1 MLRCALHDLS
11 AIMKKLKLLASLL
24 LATTTLGGISACT
37 KDFEKLNVNPNQN
50 PNVIPET
57 LLAPALTDL
66 VKRNMD
72 RAMRITNELMQVHVS
87 RSDGDEFHRYVIR
100 SAEADYLWNGWYT
113 QLTDFRDMYNSA
125 VAVKSNTFMAI
136 ARICEVWTF
145 SLLTDT
151 FGDVPYSEAI
161 QGRAGQLQPKFD
173 KQEDIYRDLFVK
185 LEEANDLL
193 KANVNLGADQTQLD
207 PLFQGNALKWRK
219 FGNSLYLR
227 LLMRVSNRTDAIAP
241 GGLSPQA
248 KLRDMVNTR
257 PGDYPLIANNSESAI
272 LRWTGTAP
280 YQSVFQTWRTADFN
294 AFNSMSEF
302 FINNLASWNDPR
314 LAKWATQAGGVYK
327 GIPSGYVPGQIP
339 AAQSTYP
346 TALMT
351 EPLLGN
357 ILNYPEVQLL
367 LAEAA
372 LRGWVTGDA
381 KAYYETGATNGI
393 TLWGLAVPTGFLT
406 NPDVQWSPSSSTA
419 TKLDQIHV
427 QKYYALFFTDF
438 QQWFEYRR
446 TGHPVLPIGP
456 GVRNNRQM
464 PARINYPVYVQSLNQ
479 VNYQA
484 VVADQGADDINTK
497 VWWQL

>member
-1 MLRCALHDLS
+1 MN
-11 AIMKKLKLLASLL
+11 I
-24 LATTTLGGISACT
+24 
-37 KDFEKLNVNPNQN
+37 NPNQN

-72 RAMRITNELMQVHVS
+72 RCFRITNELMQVHVS
-87 RSDGDEFHRYVIR
+87 RVDNDEFHRYVIR
-100 SAEADYLWNGWYT
+100 TAEADYMWNGWYT
-113 QLTDFRDMYNSA
+113 QLTDFRDMYASA
-125 VAVKSNTFMAI
+125 AALKSNTFMAI

-161 QGRAGQLQPKFD
+161 QGRTGQLQPKFD
-173 KQEDIYRDLFVK
+173 RQEDIYRDLFTK
-185 LEEANDLL
+185 LEEANELL
-193 KANVNLGADQTQLD
+193 KTNVNLTADQAQLD

-227 LLMRVSNRTDAIAP
+227 LLLRVSNRTDAIAN
-241 GGLSPQA
+241 GLSPQA
-248 KLRDMVNTR
+248 KLRDLVNTHAA
-257 PGDYPLIANNSESAI
+257 DYPLISSNAESAI

-280 YQSVFQTWRTADFN
+280 YQSPFQTYRTADFN
-294 AFNSMSEF
+294 AFSSMSEF
-302 FINNLASWNDPR
+302 FINNLVEWNDPR
-314 LAKWATQAGGVYK
+314 LAKWATLSNGTYE
-327 GIPSGYVPGQIP
+327 GIQSGYLPTQIP
-339 AAQSTYP
+339 AAKSTYP

-372 LRGWVTGDA
+372 LRGWIAGDA
-381 KAYYETGATNGI
+381 KTYYETGATNGI
-393 TLWGLAVPTGFLT
+393 TLWGLTVPATFLT
-406 NPDVQWSPSSSTA
+406 AADVKWEPASSDA
-419 TKLDQIHV
+419 AKLDQIHL

-446 TGHPVLPIGP
+446 TGHPVLPLGP
-456 GVRNNRQM
+456 GLKNNRQM
-464 PARINYPVYVQSLNQ
+464 PARINYPLYVQSLNQ

-484 VVADQGADDINTK
+484 AVADQGPDDINTK
-497 VWWQL
+497 VWWQ

>member
-1 MLRCALHDLS
+1 MK
-11 AIMKKLKLLASLL
+11 AIKLLAYSL
-24 LATTTLGGISACT
+24 LATTTLGGLAGCT
-37 KDFEKLNVNPNQN
+37 KGFEELNINPNQN

-72 RAMRITNELMQVHVS
+72 RAFRITNELMQVHVS
-87 RSDGDEFHRYVIR
+87 RSDTDEFHRYVIR
-100 SAEADYLWNGWYT
+100 SAEADYMWNGWYT

-125 VAVKSNTFMAI
+125 VAVKSPTFMAI

-151 FGDVPYSEAI
+151 FGDVPYSEAL
-161 QGRAGQLQPKFD
+161 QGRAGNLQPKFD
-173 KQEDIYRDLFVK
+173 RQEDIYRDLFVK

-193 KANVNLGADQTQLD
+193 KANTNLGADQAQLD

-248 KLRDMVNTR
+248 KLRDLVNTR
-257 PGDYPLIANNSESAI
+257 PGDYPLIATNAESAI
-272 LRWTGTAP
+272 MRWTGTAP
-280 YQSVFQTWRTADFN
+280 YQSPFQTYRTADFVSSS
-294 AFNSMSEF
+294 SMSEF

-314 LAKWATQAGGVYK
+314 LAKWATLAGGVYK
-327 GIPSGYVPGQIP
+327 GVPSGYAPGQIP
-339 AAQSTYP
+339 APQSTYP

-381 KAYYETGATNGI
+381 KAYYEAGATNGI
-393 TLWGLAVPTGFLT
+393 TLWGLTAPAGFLT
-406 NPDVQWSPSSSTA
+406 NPDVQWSATSTTA

-456 GVRNNRQM
+456 GVRNNGQM

-479 VNYQA
+479 LNYQA
-484 VVADQGADDINTK
+484 AVADQGADDITTK
-497 VWWQL
+497 VWWQ

>member
-1 MLRCALHDLS
+1 
-11 AIMKKLKLLASLL
+11 MKILKRFAV
-24 LATTTLGGISACT
+24 AFFAAATLGTVSSCT
-37 KDFEKLNVNPNQN
+37 KGFEELNINPNQN

-72 RAMRITNELMQVHVS
+72 RAMRITNELMQVHVT
-87 RSDGDEFHRYVIR
+87 RDNTDEFHRYVIR
-100 SAEADYLWNGWYT
+100 SAEADYMWNGWYT

-125 VAVKSNTFMAI
+125 VAVKSPTFMAI

-151 FGDVPYSEAI
+151 FGDVPYSEAL
-161 QGRAGQLQPKFD
+161 QGRAGNLQPKFD

-193 KANVNLGADQTQLD
+193 KANTNLGADQAQLD

-241 GGLSPQA
+241 GNMSPQA

-257 PGDYPLIANNSESAI
+257 PADYPLIANNSESAI
-272 LRWTGTAP
+272 MRWSGTAP
-280 YQSVFQTWRTADFN
+280 YQSPFQTWRTADFVSSS
-294 AFNSMSEF
+294 SMSEF
-302 FINNLASWNDPR
+302 FINNLAEWNDPR
-314 LAKWATQAGGVYK
+314 LPKWATLAGGIYK
-327 GIPSGYVPGQIP
+327 GVQSGYVPGQIP
-339 AAQSTYP
+339 APQSTYP
-346 TALMT
+346 AALMT

-372 LRGWVTGDA
+372 LRGWITGDA

-393 TLWGLAVPTGFLT
+393 TLWGLTPPTTFLSS
-406 NPDVQWSPSSSTA
+406 PDVKWEATSPTA
-419 TKLDQIHV
+419 TKLDQIHL

-456 GVRNNRQM
+456 GVRNNGQM

-484 VVADQGADDINTK
+484 AVADQGADDINTK

>member
-1 MLRCALHDLS
+1 MFA
-11 AIMKKLKLLASLL
+11 MKALKLLTYALL
-24 LATTTLGGISACT
+24 LATTLGTFTACT
-37 KDFEKLNVNPNQN
+37 KGFEELNVNPNQN

-57 LLAPALTDL
+57 LLAPALTGI
-66 VKRNMD
+66 VKNNMD
-72 RAMRITNELMQVHVS
+72 RNMRITNELMQVHVA
-87 RSDGDEFHRYVIR
+87 RTDGDEFHRYVIR
-100 SAEADYLWNGWYT
+100 SAEADNLWNNWYT
-113 QLTDFRDMYNSA
+113 QLTDFRDMYTSA
-125 VAVKSNTFMAI
+125 TAVKSSTFMAI

-161 QGRAGQLQPKFD
+161 QGRAGILQPKFD
-173 KQEDIYRDLFVK
+173 RQEDIYRDLFAK

-193 KANVNLGADQTQLD
+193 KTNVNLSADQAQLD

-248 KLRDMVNTR
+248 KLRDLVNTNA
-257 PGDYPLIANNSESAI
+257 GNYPLIASNAESAI

-280 YQSVFQTWRTADFN
+280 YQSPFQTWRTADFN

-302 FINNLASWNDPR
+302 FINNLVSWNDPR
-314 LAKWATQAGGVYK
+314 LARWATISNGTYE

-339 AAQSTYP
+339 AAKSTYP

-372 LRGWVTGDA
+372 LRGWITGDA
-381 KAYYETGATNGI
+381 KTYYETGATNGI
-393 TLWGLAVPTGFLT
+393 TLWNLAVPSGFLT
-406 NPDVQWSPSSSTA
+406 NPDVQWSTTSTTA

-427 QKYYALFFTDF
+427 QKYYALFCTDF
-438 QQWFEYRR
+438 QQWYEYRR

-484 VVADQGADDINTK
+484 AVADQGADDINTK

>member
-1 MLRCALHDLS
+1 
-11 AIMKKLKLLASLL
+11 MKTLKLLAYAL
-24 LATTTLGGISACT
+24 LATTTLGGLAGCT
-37 KDFEKLNVNPNQN
+37 KGFEELNINPNQN

-72 RAMRITNELMQVHVS
+72 RAFRITNELMQVHVT
-87 RSDGDEFHRYVIR
+87 RDNTDEFHRYVIR
-100 SAEADYLWNGWYT
+100 SAEADYMWNGWYT

-125 VAVKSNTFMAI
+125 VAVKSPTFMAI

-151 FGDVPYSEAI
+151 FGDVPYSEAL
-161 QGRAGQLQPKFD
+161 QGRAGNLQPKFD

-193 KANVNLGADQTQLD
+193 KANTNLGADQAQLD

-227 LLMRVSNRTDAIAP
+227 LLLRVSNRTDAIAP

-248 KLRDMVNTR
+248 KLRDLVNTR
-257 PGDYPLIANNSESAI
+257 PADYPLIASNAESAI
-272 LRWTGTAP
+272 MRWTGTAP
-280 YQSVFQTWRTADFN
+280 YQSPFQTYRTADFVSSS
-294 AFNSMSEF
+294 SMSEF

-314 LAKWATQAGGVYK
+314 LPRWATLAGGVYK
-327 GIPSGYVPGQIP
+327 GVPSGYVPGQIP

-346 TALMT
+346 AALMT

-357 ILNYPEVQLL
+357 ILHYPEVQLL

-372 LRGWVTGDA
+372 LRGWITGDA

-393 TLWGLAVPTGFLT
+393 TLWGLAVPAGFLT
-406 NPDVQWSPSSSTA
+406 NPDVQWSATSTTA

-456 GVRNNRQM
+456 GVRNNGQM

-484 VVADQGADDINTK
+484 AVADQGADDINTK

>member
-1 MLRCALHDLS
+1 V
-11 AIMKKLKLLASLL
+11 KKLLAYLL
-24 LATTTLGGISACT
+24 LATTGLGGLSACT
-37 KDFEKLNVNPNQN
+37 KGFEELNINPNQN
-50 PNVIPET
+50 PNVVPEA

-72 RAMRITNELMQVHVS
+72 RCFRITNELMQVHVA
-87 RSDGDEFHRYVIR
+87 RTDGDEFHRYVIR
-100 SAEADYLWNGWYT
+100 SAEADYMWNAWYT
-113 QLTDFRDMYNSA
+113 QLTDFRDMYTSA
-125 VAVKSNTFMAI
+125 AAVKSNTFMGI

-161 QGRAGQLQPKFD
+161 QGRAGVLLPKFD
-173 KQEDIYRDLFVK
+173 RQEDIYRDLFTK
-185 LEEANDLL
+185 LEEANTLL
-193 KANVNLGADQTQLD
+193 KTSTNLPADQSQLD
-207 PLFQGNALKWRK
+207 PLYKGDAAKWRK

-227 LLMRVSNRTDAIAP
+227 LLLRVSNRTDAIAN
-241 GGLSPQA
+241 GLSPQA
-248 KLRDMVNTR
+248 KLRDMVNTN
-257 PGDYPLIANNSESAI
+257 PGNYPLIADNSESAI

-280 YQSVFQTWRTADFN
+280 YQSPFFTYRTADFT

-302 FINNLASWNDPR
+302 FINNLLEWKDPR
-314 LAKWATQAGGVYK
+314 LAKWATPFNGTYE
-327 GIPSGYVPGQIP
+327 GIPSGYLATQIP
-339 AAQSTYP
+339 TQKSTYP

-357 ILNYPEVQLL
+357 ILNYPEVQLN

-372 LRGWVTGDA
+372 LRGWISGDA
-381 KAYYETGATNGI
+381 KAYYEAGATSGI
-393 TLWGLAVPTGFLT
+393 TLWGFAVPSGFLANT
-406 NPDVQWSPSSSTA
+406 DVKWDPASPES
-419 TKLDQIHV
+419 KRLDQIHL

-446 TGHPVLPIGP
+446 TGHPVLPLGP
-456 GVRNNRQM
+456 GLRNNRQM

-484 VVADQGADDINTK
+484 AVADQGPDDINTK
-497 VWWQL
+497 VWWQQ

>member
-1 MLRCALHDLS
+1 
-11 AIMKKLKLLASLL
+11 MKTLNRLFLL
-24 LATTTLGGISACT
+24 LLTAAGLATVPACT
-37 KDFEKLNVNPNQN
+37 DGFKEMNINPNQN

-72 RAMRITNELMQVHVS
+72 RAFRITNELMQVHVS
-87 RSDGDEFHRYVIR
+87 RVDNDEFHRYVIR
-100 SAEADYLWNGWYT
+100 AAEADYMWNGWYT
-113 QLTDFRDMYNSA
+113 QLTDFRDMYISA
-125 VAVKSNTFMAI
+125 AAVKSNTFMAI
-136 ARICEVWTF
+136 SRICEVWTF

-161 QGRAGQLQPKFD
+161 QGRAGQLQPRFD
-173 KQEDIYRDLFVK
+173 RQEDIYRDLFVK
-185 LEEANDLL
+185 LEEANELL
-193 KANVNLGADQTQLD
+193 KTNVNLSADQAQLD

-219 FGNSLYLR
+219 FGNALYLR

-241 GGLSPQA
+241 GNLSPQA
-248 KLRDMVNTR
+248 KLRDLVNTNASN
-257 PGDYPLIANNSESAI
+257 YPLIANNSESAV

-280 YQSVFQTWRTADFN
+280 YQSPFQTYRTADFN
-294 AFNSMSEF
+294 AFSSMSEF
-302 FINNLASWNDPR
+302 FINNLVEWNDPR
-314 LAKWATQAGGVYK
+314 LAKWATLSNGTYE
-327 GIPSGYVPGQIP
+327 GIQSGYLPTQIP
-339 AAQSTYP
+339 AAKSTYP

-372 LRGWVTGDA
+372 LRGWISGDA
-381 KAYYETGATNGI
+381 KTYYETGATNGI
-393 TLWGLAVPTGFLT
+393 TLWGLTAPTTFLT
-406 NPDVQWSPSSSTA
+406 NADVKWEPSSSLS
-419 TKLDQIHV
+419 TKLDQIHL

-446 TGHPVLPIGP
+446 TGHPVLPLGP
-456 GVRNNRQM
+456 GLKNNRQM

-479 VNYQA
+479 LNYQA
-484 VVADQGADDINTK
+484 AVADQGPDDINTK